1 MEEGNPFE
9 LELIDI
15 CQSLVSQNF
24 LDQYLLLF
32 CFDPHLLHLFML
44 FVDEIRGAQKTHR
57 PANPDPAGLGRFLR
71 LGGLGYKF
79 FFIVGWVGFGS

>member
-9 LELIDI
+9 LELFGI
-15 CQSLVSQNF
+15 CQLLVSQNF

-44 FVDEIRGAQKTHR
+44 FVDEIDYI
-57 PANPDPAGLGRFLR
+57 P
-71 LGGLGYKF
+71 
-79 FFIVGWVGFGS
+79 W

>member
-9 LELIDI
+9 LELIGI

-44 FVDEIRGAQKTHR
+44 FGDEIRGVQKTHR
-57 PANPDPAGLGRFLR
+57 PAKLDPAGLGRFLR
-71 LGGLGYKF
+71 LGGLGWVTKF
-79 FFIVGWVGFGS
+79 FL

>member
-9 LELIDI
+9 LELIGI

-32 CFDPHLLHLFML
+32 CFDPHLFML
-44 FVDEIRGAQKTHR
+44 FVDEIRGVQKTHW
-57 PANPDPAGLGRFLR
+57 PAKPDLAGLGRFLR
-71 LGGLGYKF
+71 LGGLGWVTKF
-79 FFIVGWVGFGS
+79 FL